1 MAKRKKK
8 MMTHM
13 IRLKLNHMSHPMKMI
28 VMNLTMPT
36 MNRCLRRFPR
46 GQIHLSLK
54 KKEVTVGS
62 LANEEDHVVKP
73 NQRLQNLYLWS
84 K

>member
-1 MAKRKKK
+1 MAKRKKQ

-13 IRLKLNHMSHPMKMI
+13 IRLKLNHMSHAMKMI
-28 VMNLTMPT
+28 VMNLTLLT

-54 KKEVTVGS
+54 NKEVTVGS
-62 LANEEDHVVKP
+62 LAKEEDHVVKP
-73 NQRLQNLYLWS
+73 NQRLQNLYLWL

>member
-1 MAKRKKK
+1 

-13 IRLKLNHMSHPMKMI
+13 IRLQLNHMLHPMKMI
-28 VMNLTMPT
+28 LMNLTLLT
-36 MNRCLRRFPR
+36 MNRCLTRFPR
-46 GQIHLSLK
+46 GQIHLSLN

-62 LANEEDHVVKP
+62 LSNEEDHVVKP
-73 NQRLQNLYLWS
+73 KQRLQDLYLWS